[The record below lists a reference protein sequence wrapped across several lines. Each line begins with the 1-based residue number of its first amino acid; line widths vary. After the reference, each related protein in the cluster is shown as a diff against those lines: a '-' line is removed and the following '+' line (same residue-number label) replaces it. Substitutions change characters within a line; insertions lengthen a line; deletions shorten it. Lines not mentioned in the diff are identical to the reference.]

1 MIGLKLDPEKSK
13 VYKEILN
20 INKYAETN
28 QMKINKSKSKFILF
42 NPTNSY
48 DFTPEFKL
56 EETPLETVES
66 MKLLGLV
73 ISNDLS
79 WKENTENLTRKAY
92 GRLWS
97 IKRLVNHG
105 ATLNDLIDVYTKQVR
120 SILEFGVPVWNSSL
134 TKQQS
139 LEFERVQKAFHHI
152 ALGNLYSDYKSALGI
167 TGLETLET
175 RRLKLCIN
183 FSKKASKHP
192 QTQSLVCTNQFRNT
206 KYTKVKN

>member
-1 MIGLKLDPEKSK
+1 MHTKYVDDLLIAEALNMQECLVANQNRPLPDPYHSRLGLKLDSEKSK

-79 WKENTENLTRKAY
+79 WKENTENLTRKE
-92 GRLWS
+92 LS
-97 IKRLVNHG
+97 IMEQHSM
-105 ATLNDLIDVYTKQVR
+105 I
-120 SILEFGVPVWNSSL
+120 
-134 TKQQS
+134 
-139 LEFERVQKAFHHI
+139 
-152 ALGNLYSDYKSALGI
+152 
-167 TGLETLET
+167 
-175 RRLKLCIN
+175 
-183 FSKKASKHP
+183 
-192 QTQSLVCTNQFRNT
+192 
-206 KYTKVKN
+206 